1 MRYRFNI
8 DLRAGQKPPEDGFVP
23 SDEAPA
29 RPTPQ
34 FQEVVATEQLEAVYQ
49 RLAQEARA
57 GVRLVKGFKHL
68 LKRNGNESVTE
79 LRLTLEGG
87 SLVRR
92 VYERMGGEVQ
102 SLDDL
107 FKKGLSGLDS
117 DEGRF
122 AAFPGYELRFA
133 RYSAREGKLVRVRM
147 GRASFHQE
155 HGGIVI
161 TAL

>member
-1 MRYRFNI
+1 MRYKFNI
-8 DLRAGQKPPEDGFVP
+8 DLRAKQAPPEDGFVP
-23 SDEAPA
+23 SEAP
-29 RPTPQ
+29 PKPPPQ
-34 FQEVVATEQLEAVYQ
+34 YQEMVANEQLEAVYQ
-49 RLAQEARA
+49 RLAKEARA
-57 GVRLVKGFKHL
+57 GVVISKGYQHL

-92 VYERMGGEVQ
+92 VYERMGGDVQ

-107 FKKGLSGLDS
+107 FKRGLSGLDT
-117 DEGRF
+117 DEARF

-133 RYSAREGKLVRVRM
+133 RYSVRDGKLVRVRM